1 MGYVEDLLRL
11 YRCLPGTC
19 CQVRSAD
26 RRLAADLHR
35 QQIPFGLLKTALLLG
50 SARRL
55 AATSPP
61 LSPIRSLH
69 YFLPILEELQQSS
82 PLDDGYIAYLEDWI
96 FRQTASSRPS

>member
-1 MGYVEDLLRL
+1 MSYVEDLLRL
-11 YRCLPGTC
+11 YRDLPGTC
-19 CQVRSAD
+19 CQVRPAD

-55 AATSPP
+55 AATSP

-82 PLDDGYIAYLEDWI
+82 PLDDSYIAYLEDWI
-96 FRQTASSRPS
+96 LRQTASSRPS

>member
-1 MGYVEDLLRL
+1 MDYVEDLLRL

-19 CQVRSAD
+19 CKVRSAD

-35 QQIPFGLLKTALLLG
+35 QQISFKLVKTALLLG

-55 AATSPP
+55 SSPSPP

-69 YFLPILEELQQSS
+69 YFLPIIEELQQYS
-82 PLDDGYIAYLEDWI
+82 PLDGYLAYLENSI
-96 FRQTASSRPS
+96 LRQTASSRPS

>member
-1 MGYVEDLLRL
+1 MGYIEDLLRL
-11 YRCLPGTC
+11 YRDLPGTG

-26 RRLAADLHR
+26 RRLAAELHR

-55 AATSPP
+55 AGTSPP
-61 LSPIRSLH
+61 LLPIRSLH
-69 YFLPILEELQQSS
+69 YFLPILEELQQFS

-96 FRQTASSRPS
+96 LRQTAPSRPS